1 MNRII
6 VNRNRIDN
14 YKDDEIEINNN
25 KIWFYKDNKYE
36 FEYIDCDDVRLEFMI
51 DNAKIE
57 ILDYSSDNY
66 LKIKNIYNIDNG
78 SLRIDKFYNN
88 KKVDEEIDFNLMQD
102 GDRVDYNFATI
113 SLGEENYIINVN
125 HNNKNTISNIDNR
138 SVALKNSKIN
148 YTINSRVLKDCV
160 KSMLDQNTRIITL
173 DECEAKISPNMF
185 IDLDDVIAKHGSVIG
200 TFKEDQVFYLMS
212 KGISYNDTV
221 KLLIKGYLL
230 SKIKVN
236 VDIRM
241 KIMDIIDRYWR

>member
-1 MNRII
+1 MNKII
-6 VNRNRIDN
+6 VNKNRIDN

-51 DNAKIE
+51 DNANIE

-88 KKVDEEIDFNLMQD
+88 KQEDEAIDFNLMQD
-102 GDRVDYNFATI
+102 GDMIDYNFATI

-230 SKIKVN
+230 SKIRVN

>member
-36 FEYIDCDDVRLEFMI
+36 MEYIDCDDVRLEFMI
-51 DNAKIE
+51 DNVKIE

-88 KKVDEEIDFNLMQD
+88 KMVDEEIDFNLMQD

-230 SKIKVN
+230 SKIRVN

>member
-1 MNRII
+1 MNKII
-6 VNRNRIDN
+6 VNRNIIDN

-88 KKVDEEIDFNLMQD
+88 KQVDEEIDFNLMQD
-102 GDRVDYNFATI
+102 GDRIDYNFATI

-230 SKIKVN
+230 SKIRVN

>member
-1 MNRII
+1 MNKII
-6 VNRNRIDN
+6 VNKNRIDN

-88 KKVDEEIDFNLMQD
+88 KQVDEEIDFNLMQD
-102 GDRVDYNFATI
+102 GDRIDYNFATI

-230 SKIKVN
+230 SKIRVN

>member
-6 VNRNRIDN
+6 VNKNRIDN

-88 KKVDEEIDFNLMQD
+88 KQVDEEIDFNLMQD
-102 GDRVDYNFATI
+102 GDRIDYNFATI

-230 SKIKVN
+230 SKIRVN

>member
-88 KKVDEEIDFNLMQD
+88 RQVDEEIDFNLMQD
-102 GDRVDYNFATI
+102 GDRIDYNFATI

-230 SKIKVN
+230 SKIRVN

>member
-88 KKVDEEIDFNLMQD
+88 KQVDEEIDFNLMQD
-102 GDRVDYNFATI
+102 GDRIDYNFATI

-230 SKIKVN
+230 SKIRVN

-241 KIMDIIDRYWR
+241 KIMNIIDRYWR

>member
-88 KKVDEEIDFNLMQD
+88 KQVNEEIDFNLMQD
-102 GDRVDYNFATI
+102 GDRIDYNFATI

-230 SKIKVN
+230 SKIRVN

-241 KIMDIIDRYWR
+241 KIMEIIDRYWR

>member
-6 VNRNRIDN
+6 VNRNRINN

-36 FEYIDCDDVRLEFMI
+36 MEYIDCDDVRLEFMI
-51 DNAKIE
+51 DNVKIE

-88 KKVDEEIDFNLMQD
+88 KMVDEEIDFNLMQD

-230 SKIKVN
+230 SKIRVN

>member
-1 MNRII
+1 MNKII
-6 VNRNRIDN
+6 VNKNRIDN

-88 KKVDEEIDFNLMQD
+88 KQVDEEIDFNLMQD
-102 GDRVDYNFATI
+102 GDRIDYNFATI

>member
-88 KKVDEEIDFNLMQD
+88 KQVDEEIDFNLMQD

-230 SKIKVN
+230 SKIRVN

>member
-51 DNAKIE
+51 DNVKIE

-88 KKVDEEIDFNLMQD
+88 KMVDEEIDFNLMQD

-230 SKIKVN
+230 SKIRVN

>member
-230 SKIKVN
+230 SKIRVN

>member
-230 SKIKVN
+230 SKIRVN
-236 VDIRM
+236 VDVRM
-241 KIMDIIDRYWR
+241 KIMEIIDRYWR

>member
-36 FEYIDCDDVRLEFMI
+36 MEYIDCDDVRLEFMI
-51 DNAKIE
+51 DNVKIE

-66 LKIKNIYNIDNG
+66 LKIKNIYNINNG

-88 KKVDEEIDFNLMQD
+88 KMVDEEIDFNLMQD

-230 SKIKVN
+230 SKIRVN

-241 KIMDIIDRYWR
+241 KIIDIIDMYWR

>member
-66 LKIKNIYNIDNG
+66 LKIKNIYNINNG

-88 KKVDEEIDFNLMQD
+88 KMVDEEIDFNLMQD

-230 SKIKVN
+230 SKIRVN

>member
-51 DNAKIE
+51 DNANIE

-88 KKVDEEIDFNLMQD
+88 KQVDEEIDFNLMQD

-125 HNNKNTISNIDNR
+125 HKNKNTISNIDNR

>member
-51 DNAKIE
+51 DNVKIE

-88 KKVDEEIDFNLMQD
+88 KQVDEEIDFNLMQD

-230 SKIKVN
+230 SKIRVN

>member
-1 MNRII
+1 MNKII
-6 VNRNRIDN
+6 VNKNRIDN

-51 DNAKIE
+51 DNDKIE

-88 KKVDEEIDFNLMQD
+88 KQVDEEIDFNLMQD
-102 GDRVDYNFATI
+102 GDRIDYNFATI

-230 SKIKVN
+230 SKIRVN

>member
-36 FEYIDCDDVRLEFMI
+36 IEYIDCDDVKLEFMI

-66 LKIKNIYNIDNG
+66 LKIKNIYNINNG

-88 KKVDEEIDFNLMQD
+88 KQVDEEIDFNLMQD

-160 KSMLDQNTRIITL
+160 KSMLDQNTRIITV

-236 VDIRM
+236 VDVRM
-241 KIMDIIDRYWR
+241 KIMEIIDRYWR

>member
-36 FEYIDCDDVRLEFMI
+36 MEYIDCDDVRLEFMI
-51 DNAKIE
+51 DNVKIE

-66 LKIKNIYNIDNG
+66 LKIKNIYNINNG

-88 KKVDEEIDFNLMQD
+88 KMVDEEIDFNLMQD

-230 SKIKVN
+230 SKIRVN

>member
-88 KKVDEEIDFNLMQD
+88 KQVDEEIDFNLMQD
-102 GDRVDYNFATI
+102 GDRIDYNFATI

-230 SKIKVN
+230 SKIRVN

>member
-88 KKVDEEIDFNLMQD
+88 KQVDEEIDFNLMQD
-102 GDRVDYNFATI
+102 GDRIDYNFATI

-230 SKIKVN
+230 SKIRVN

-241 KIMDIIDRYWR
+241 KIVNIIDRYWR

>member
-36 FEYIDCDDVRLEFMI
+36 IEYIDCDDVKLEFMI

-173 DECEAKISPNMF
+173 GECEAKISPNMF

-230 SKIKVN
+230 SKIRVN
-236 VDIRM
+236 VDVRM
-241 KIMDIIDRYWR
+241 KIMEIIDRYWR

>member
-1 MNRII
+1 MAKKG
-6 VNRNRIDN
+6 V
-14 YKDDEIEINNN
+14 KH
-25 KIWFYKDNKYE
+25 NKYE
-36 FEYIDCDDVRLEFMI
+36 IEYIDCDDVKLEFMI

-88 KKVDEEIDFNLMQD
+88 KQVDEEIDFNLMQD
-102 GDRVDYNFATI
+102 GDRIDYNFATI

-230 SKIKVN
+230 SKIRVN